1 MAIIAEKKISELSGR
16 TKTLFDYAQKAIQ
29 QRNHDYAI
37 ELFRMLLLEEPGCE
51 EVRQMLRQCQVE
63 KHKELTNKT
72 TKVIN
77 DIVAAI
83 MINTKGQ
90 FLLGKKKWSEALD
103 LAEAQLS
110 NNPFNPAVLKF
121 FYGITEKVGLPKSGG
136 EALELCLYQ
145 TPKDPMLIKQ
155 VAAHYQRANDSVKV
169 LRYMQRLANL
179 KPSDL
184 EVQNALKQAT
194 AAAAMQ
200 QGNWDKAGSYR
211 DIMKN
216 KKDAAA
222 SEQMEQMTAH
232 DDETLQSMIKQVEE
246 MISVTASASNYK
258 RLADLYKQG
267 RLFEQA
273 IDAYQKSIE
282 KLGSFDPSVDDSI
295 TECLMGRFDDAIAQW
310 KEHIETHP
318 DQKDEAEEQI
328 KAIEQQREETIFE
341 RYRQRSERYPNNA
354 NYRFALGEL
363 YFAREMYDEALAEFQ
378 VSARNP
384 QLRQKATIYLGKSMM
399 EKGLHAFAIE
409 QFQKAQA
416 EYLIM
421 DATKKE
427 LLYNLGTAY
436 ELAGQKEHALSTFKE
451 IFSVDIN
458 YRDVS
463 QRIETYYRDLQAA
476 KSTPASSTGSSTSSS
491 SVSGSADF
499 SLSSP
504 KENRR

>member
-1 MAIIAEKKISELSGR
+1 MAIISEKKISELSGR

-37 ELFRMLLLEEPGCE
+37 ELFRMLLLEDPGCE

-63 KHKELTNKT
+63 KHKGMTNKT
-72 TKVIN
+72 TKAIN
-77 DIVAAI
+77 DVVAAI

-90 FLLGKKKWSEALD
+90 LLIGKKKWSEALD

-121 FYGITEKVGLPKSGG
+121 FYGIAEKVGLSKSGG

-145 TPKDPMLIKQ
+145 TPKDAMLIKQ

-200 QGNWDKAGSYR
+200 QGKWETAGSYR

-216 KKDAAA
+216 KKEAAA
-222 SEQMEQMTAH
+222 NEQEQGTAH
-232 DDETLQSMIKQVEE
+232 DDETLQSMIKQIEDQ
-246 MISVTASASNYK
+246 ITITASASNYK

-267 RLFEQA
+267 RMFEQA

-310 KEHIETHP
+310 KDHIRTHP
-318 DQKDEAEEQI
+318 DQKEEADEQI
-328 KAIEQQREETIFE
+328 KAIEQQREETVFE

-384 QLRQKATIYLGKSMM
+384 QLRQKATIFLGKSMM
-399 EKGLHAFAIE
+399 AKGLHAFAIE

-421 DATKKE
+421 DGTKKE

-436 ELAGQKEHALSTFKE
+436 EAAGQKENALSTFKE

-463 QRIETYYRDLQAA
+463 QRIEKYYRELQGQNQPPAQEPKN
-476 KSTPASSTGSSTSSS
+476 KSWSGESTC
-491 SVSGSADF
+491 
-499 SLSSP
+499 
-504 KENRR
+504 